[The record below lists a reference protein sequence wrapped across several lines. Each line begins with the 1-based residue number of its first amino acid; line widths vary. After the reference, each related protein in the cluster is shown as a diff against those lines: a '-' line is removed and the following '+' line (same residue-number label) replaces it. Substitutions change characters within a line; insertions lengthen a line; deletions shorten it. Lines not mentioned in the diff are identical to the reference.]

1 MYIKEHPEI
10 LNHPNTRV
18 QYIRKRE
25 RSIMGNNNNPIFY
38 SEGAK
43 RGVLISFLHPEDRS
57 ICIGYSLMK
66 NGDKW
71 DHIDNIKVP
80 KFGKNLAISK
90 GLKFHL
96 LIATGSAGGK
106 ISIPKS
112 IHKQFISFLE
122 GSAKYY
128 KDKPLPWIFANL
140 C

>member
-25 RSIMGNNNNPIFY
+25 RSIMGNDGKLIFY

-43 RGVLISFLHPEDRS
+43 RGVLISFLHPDDLS
-57 ICIGYSLMK
+57 VCIGYSLMK

-90 GLKFHL
+90 GLKFHR
-96 LIATGSAGGK
+96 TGAN
-106 ISIPKS
+106 IYFPKS

-128 KDKPLPWIFANL
+128 KDKLLPWIFAEMIEEDWR
-140 C
+140 